1 MQMVYSFYTDDGGF
15 ARYLD
20 KRFKFSIDQFK
31 NTKLE
36 RNLRK
41 LKAKI
46 LVLACTILFPIVF
59 SLVT

>member
-1 MQMVYSFYTDDGGF
+1 MVYSFYTDDGDF